1 MSKASLA
8 GGGSRCSLRCACGP
22 ALVSVGREGA
32 PSHLQA
38 RDFAHRMEVFGSRR
52 SLEAHCQVCRSCGG
66 CAATNVP
73 LSPSGT
79 WLPGVAWTCNL
90 FPSNTRGVMDNQKLR
105 VEFKIMQQKL
115 SFVYFVPGT
124 HVTCATSLFPKR
136 LIGTRPWGD
145 LDAPSGPCLT
155 GQMPGGP
162 RPVAQRCVLTRAC
175 AGGVASRLVISW
187 GWRGCCAPGA
197 EAAGW
202 SRARSF
208 QASTL
213 GRCPQRLLQGC
224 PFRHH
229 VAPLP
234 PLLESSI

>member
-1 MSKASLA
+1 M
-8 GGGSRCSLRCACGP
+8 RCACGP

-187 GWRGCCAPGA
+187 GG
-197 EAAGW
+197 EAAVLLGLRPLAGPEPVP
-202 SRARSF
+202 SRPAPWVGVPSDFCRVALLDIMWRPSLRSWN
-208 QASTL
+208 L
-213 GRCPQRLLQGC
+213 
-224 PFRHH
+224 PFR
-229 VAPLP
+229 PQ
-234 PLLESSI
+234 